1 MPKIMERFSPLFNI
15 SIFSYMLKWN
25 YLYVKRTNMYFYGLS
40 YTRCYVKP
48 AKVIWVSLSVSLC
61 LSLSLLLRSF
71 LFNLDALVKIW
82 QLDHR
87 QYINKLP
94 YVTFDSHFKSL

>member
-48 AKVIWVSLSVSLC
+48 AKVIWVSLS
-61 LSLSLLLRSF
+61 LSLLLRSF

>member
-1 MPKIMERFSPLFNI
+1 MPKIMERFSPLFDI

-48 AKVIWVSLSVSLC
+48 AKVIWVSLSLSVSLC
-61 LSLSLLLRSF
+61 LSLF
-71 LFNLDALVKIW
+71 LIAFIFI
-82 QLDHR
+82 Q
-87 QYINKLP
+87 P
-94 YVTFDSHFKSL
+94 

>member
-48 AKVIWVSLSVSLC
+48 AKVIWVSLSVSLSLC
-61 LSLSLLLRSF
+61 LSLSL
-71 LFNLDALVKIW
+71 
-82 QLDHR
+82 
-87 QYINKLP
+87 
-94 YVTFDSHFKSL
+94 SLIAFIFIQP

>member
-48 AKVIWVSLSVSLC
+48 AKVIWVSLSLSV
-61 LSLSLLLRSF
+61 SLSLIAF
-71 LFNLDALVKIW
+71 IFI
-82 QLDHR
+82 Q
-87 QYINKLP
+87 P
-94 YVTFDSHFKSL
+94 

>member
-1 MPKIMERFSPLFNI
+1 MPKIMEHFSPLFNI

-48 AKVIWVSLSVSLC
+48 AKAIWVPKHFCPKKRCLSVCVS
-61 LSLSLLLRSF
+61 LSLSLCMS
-71 LFNLDALVKIW
+71 NLVK
-82 QLDHR
+82 LLSLS
-87 QYINKLP
+87 NLVKL
-94 YVTFDSHFKSL
+94 KIEIRN